1 MRSQQTWAKAH
12 AAGVFKDEIAPV
24 TLKSRKGPVTMDAD
38 EHPKPKTTVEQLG
51 KLPTV
56 FKKDGVVTAGSA
68 SGICDGASA
77 VILASE
83 EAVKQHNLTP
93 LARIVGYGLSGCEPT
108 IMGFGPVPAI
118 RY

>member
-1 MRSQQTWAKAH
+1 MDLVSPHGIVPSSLLFASVIGQH
-12 AAGVFKDEIAPV
+12 VF
-24 TLKSRKGPVTMDAD
+24 T
-38 EHPKPKTTVEQLG
+38 
-51 KLPTV
+51 KLPIII
-56 FKKDGVVTAGSA
+56 FRIC